1 MSDLITTAKSFYRDG
16 LSDPVS
22 ACETFLSQD
31 FVLEN
36 YLPQHFPFGG
46 RYEGASGFLKYL
58 GEISSAID
66 MGPLHMDEWVTEGNV
81 VVVRGTEESMVKS
94 TGRKYAM
101 SFVHW
106 LTFDDSGRILIMK
119 EFNDT
124 AEMAKAFDQEA

>member
-1 MSDLITTAKSFYRDG
+1 MSDHITTAKSFYRDA

-36 YLPQHFPFGG
+36 YLPHHFPFGG
-46 RYEGASGFLKYL
+46 RYEGATGFLKYL
-58 GEISSAID
+58 EEISSAID
-66 MGPLHMDEWVTEGNV
+66 MGPLHMDEWVADGNA
-81 VVVRGTEESMVKS
+81 VVVRGTEESLVKS
-94 TGRKYAM
+94 TGKKYTM

-106 LTFDDSGRILIMK
+106 LTFDDSGRISIMK

-124 AEMAKAFDQEA
+124 AEMAKAFDQEG

>member
-1 MSDLITTAKSFYRDG
+1 MSDLITTAKLFYRDA

-22 ACETFLSQD
+22 ACDEFLSQD

-46 RYEGASGFLKYL
+46 RYEGASGFLQYL
-58 GEISSAID
+58 GEISSAIE
-66 MGPLHMDEWVTEGNV
+66 MGPLHMDEWVTDGNV
-81 VVVRGTEESMVKS
+81 VVVRGTEESLVKS
-94 TGRKYAM
+94 TGRKYSM

-106 LTFDDSGRILIMK
+106 LTFNDLGRITIMK

-124 AEMAKAFDQEA
+124 AEMAKAFDQ